1 MAKYAINEDFLQQLE
16 TLELILKN
24 NVAGVFGG
32 NHQSKSFGSS
42 CEFADYRDYIPGD
55 DITKIDWNAYARF
68 EHLYLKQYLDERRLH
83 TKIYL
88 DASRSMDYNKSNKA
102 VKALQVAAAFAYL
115 SVVMMDKVSI
125 YYIKDDYV
133 YDLALNIANKDQF
146 FNNIQ
151 KLNEIE
157 FDGDFNFSEAVLPT
171 NVGYGNGISIVVSD
185 FLTENDFER
194 GIDYLI
200 SKKRDV
206 LCCQVLASDEMRPM
220 FNGKI
225 HLFDSENALN
235 DYRKNINK
243 DVLNAY
249 RAALSYIIDSMT
261 DFCASRGATYLLCE
275 EKKSINDIFLNE
287 LIEKGVLK

>member
-1 MAKYAINEDFLQQLE
+1 
-16 TLELILKN
+16 
-24 NVAGVFGG
+24 
-32 NHQSKSFGSS
+32 
-42 CEFADYRDYIPGD
+42 
-55 DITKIDWNAYARF
+55 
-68 EHLYLKQYLDERRLH
+68 
-83 TKIYL
+83 
-88 DASRSMDYNKSNKA
+88 MDYNKSNKA

-125 YYIKDDYV
+125 YYIKDYYV

-151 KLNEIE
+151 KLNEID
-157 FDGDFNFSEAVLPT
+157 FDGDFNFSEAILPT
-171 NVGYGNGISIVVSD
+171 NVGYGDGISIVVSD

>member
-1 MAKYAINEDFLQQLE
+1 MQQLE

-32 NHQSKSFGSS
+32 NHQSRSFGSS

-151 KLNEIE
+151 KLNEID

-171 NVGYGNGISIVVSD
+171 NVGYGDGISIVVSD

-200 SKKRDV
+200 SKNVMYYAVRF
-206 LCCQVLASDEMRPM
+206 LQVMKCDQCLMERYIYLILKMRLM
-220 FNGKI
+220 IIGKTLI
-225 HLFDSENALN
+225 
-235 DYRKNINK
+235 R
-243 DVLNAY
+243 
-249 RAALSYIIDSMT
+249 M
-261 DFCASRGATYLLCE
+261 YLM
-275 EKKSINDIFLNE
+275 
-287 LIEKGVLK
+287 LIELL